1 MAKLA
6 IAKNAIP
13 WRQDVGVLVWH
24 DLTSE
29 NWVKSSGTAWIVLGN
44 VEGAVSPAVDIL
56 FVQGGIAEEVHYFP
70 WEIES
75 PFDKPG
81 CFLH

>member
-1 MAKLA
+1 M
-6 IAKNAIP
+6 
-13 WRQDVGVLVWH
+13 WH

-44 VEGAVSPAVDIL
+44 VERAVSRAVDIL

-70 WEIES
+70 
-75 PFDKPG
+75 
-81 CFLH
+81 